1 MATSTATMKSNQF
14 VWEGTDRKG
23 NKTRGEMMGANPA
36 IVKAQLRK
44 QGIVPRVVKKK
55 SKPLFG
61 SGGGKIKPM
70 DIAVFTRQLATMTK
84 AGVPLIQAFDIVG
97 EGIEKPAM
105 ATMVN
110 QIKTDIASG
119 NSMASSIAK
128 HPRYFDDLF
137 CSLINAGEQSGSLET
152 MLDRVALYKEKVEA
166 LKAKIKKAMTYP
178 IAVISV
184 AVIVTGILLIF
195 VVPEFAKTFQ
205 SFGSDLPAFTQWVVA
220 LSEFVQAKWW
230 LILAI
235 GIAIFFAIKEAK
247 LRSKG
252 VADWIDRFVLKIPIV
267 GDIIYK
273 SIIARFSRTLA
284 TTFAA
289 GVPLVDALNS
299 VAGATGNVVY
309 SDAVIQIRDDVTTG
323 TQLNQAIRAT
333 GLFPTM
339 LLQMVSIGEE
349 SGALDD
355 MLDKVANH
363 YEAEV
368 DNAVDSLTSLL
379 EPMIMAVL
387 GVLVGGLMVA
397 MYLPIFT
404 LGNVIGG

>member
-1 MATSTATMKSNQF
+1 MATSTAAIKSNQF

-44 QGIVPRVVKKK
+44 QGIVPKVVKKK
-55 SKPLFG
+55 SKPLFS

-70 DIAVFTRQLATMTK
+70 DIAIFTRQLATMTK

-105 ATMVN
+105 GTMVT
-110 QIKTDIASG
+110 QIKNDIASG

-128 HPRYFDDLF
+128 HPRHFDDLF
-137 CSLINAGEQSGSLET
+137 CSLIDAGEQSGSLET
-152 MLDRVALYKEKVEA
+152 MLDRVAIYKEKVEA

-195 VVPEFAKTFQ
+195 VVPEFANTFK

-235 GIAIFFAIKEAK
+235 GIAIFFTIKEAK
-247 LRSKG
+247 LRSKK
-252 VADWIDRFVLKIPIV
+252 VADWIDKFVLKIPIV

-355 MLDKVANH
+355 MLDKVAIH